1 MTVQTEPV
9 PAGVFEDDASWEPR
23 QYAPNTPFA
32 LARRIQ
38 NNGSGRWPEG
48 CEIAQADGNLGLD
61 PIQLDSIGPGEITT
75 FHLHAHAPLAP
86 GVYNAAFRFRSPL
99 HGYCSE
105 EIWLVFEVLQGA
117 AFAPPALAP
126 QQQMQTEQ
134 QMMEQLQEQQLME
147 DLQEQQQMHE
157 QQMQAQQMQGGWGAP
172 VVPPTGDAGWGVPTA
187 DEGMEYDGEGGEM
200 DL

>member
-32 LARRIQ
+32 LVCCRGFWDFDRSQARRIQ

-105 EIWLVFEVLQGA
+105 EVHLCAIDNV
-117 AFAPPALAP
+117 
-126 QQQMQTEQ
+126 
-134 QMMEQLQEQQLME
+134 
-147 DLQEQQQMHE
+147 
-157 QQMQAQQMQGGWGAP
+157 
-172 VVPPTGDAGWGVPTA
+172 
-187 DEGMEYDGEGGEM
+187 
-200 DL
+200 